1 MVTTPTT
8 KRQARILELDFL
20 KCVFILLMI
29 VFHLVYIGNRYPVA
43 KAFVYTFHMPGFL
56 IISGYLL
63 HVHKPVP
70 QFLRYIQWI
79 FVPYLLMESGYVVMA
94 SVLPIREH
102 IQQLT
107 FGLFLDKLFLHPL
120 GPYWYLHTLMLCGI
134 VTYIVAQFVS
144 HHRVWMLLCVLLC
157 LWVLALLGL
166 VTWINA
172 VYFCIGVALRLYHR
186 PFVDTFHPAWWSFI
200 GIVLVATCEPNA
212 LQRHTIGGMLIVY
225 FVISFLL
232 WLYPY
237 LPKGMAK
244 IALFIGRNSLIL
256 LLFSPMFTVLSK
268 LFQSYLLFEP
278 SGMLFMLVALL
289 FTVVGS
295 FTVAYILQKLHVAR
309 YVFGKS
315 RIIK

>member
-1 MVTTPTT
+1 MVTTPPT
-8 KRQARILELDFL
+8 KPQARILELDFL

-63 HVHKPVP
+63 HVQKPVP

-102 IQQLT
+102 IPQLT

-134 VTYIVAQFVS
+134 VTYVVAQFAS

-172 VYFCIGVALRLYHR
+172 VYFCVGVALRLYHR
-186 PFVDTFHPAWWSFI
+186 PFVDTFYPAWWSFI
-200 GIVLVATCEPNA
+200 GIVLVATCVPNA

-232 WLYPY
+232 WLYTR

>member
-63 HVHKPVP
+63 HVQKPVP

-107 FGLFLDKLFLHPL
+107 FGLFLDNLFLHPL

-134 VTYIVAQFVS
+134 VTYVVAQFAS
-144 HHRVWMLLCVLLC
+144 RHRVLMLLGVLLC

-172 VYFCIGVALRLYHR
+172 VYFCVGVALRLYHR
-186 PFVDTFHPAWWSFI
+186 PFIDPKS
-200 GIVLVATCEPNA
+200 
-212 LQRHTIGGMLIVY
+212 
-225 FVISFLL
+225 VIRKSFL
-232 WLYPY
+232 
-237 LPKGMAK
+237 
-244 IALFIGRNSLIL
+244 S
-256 LLFSPMFTVLSK
+256 FSNDR
-268 LFQSYLLFEP
+268 
-278 SGMLFMLVALL
+278 
-289 FTVVGS
+289 
-295 FTVAYILQKLHVAR
+295 H
-309 YVFGKS
+309 
-315 RIIK
+315 

>member
-63 HVHKPVP
+63 HVQKPVP

-94 SVLPIREH
+94 SILPIREH

-134 VTYIVAQFVS
+134 VTYVVAQFAS
-144 HHRVWMLLCVLLC
+144 HHRVWMLLGVLLC

-172 VYFCIGVALRLYHR
+172 VYFCVGVALRLYHR
-186 PFVDTFHPAWWSFI
+186 PIIDTFHPAWWSFI
-200 GIVLVATCEPNA
+200 GIVLVATCVPNA

>member
-1 MVTTPTT
+1 MVTTSPT
-8 KRQARILELDFL
+8 KPRARILELDYL

-63 HVHKPVP
+63 HVQKPVP

-94 SVLPIREH
+94 SILPIREH

-134 VTYIVAQFVS
+134 VTYVVAQFAS
-144 HHRVWMLLCVLLC
+144 RHRLLMLIGVLLC

-172 VYFCIGVALRLYHR
+172 VYFCVGVALRLYHR
-186 PFVDTFHPAWWSFI
+186 PFVDTFHPAWWSLI
-200 GIVLVATCEPNA
+200 GIVLVVTCVPNA

-237 LPKGMAK
+237 LPKEVVK
-244 IALFIGRNSLIL
+244 IG
-256 LLFSPMFTVLSK
+256 V
-268 LFQSYLLFEP
+268 
-278 SGMLFMLVALL
+278 
-289 FTVVGS
+289 
-295 FTVAYILQKLHVAR
+295 
-309 YVFGKS
+309 
-315 RIIK
+315 

>member
-1 MVTTPTT
+1 
-8 KRQARILELDFL
+8 
-20 KCVFILLMI
+20 
-29 VFHLVYIGNRYPVA
+29 
-43 KAFVYTFHMPGFL
+43 
-56 IISGYLL
+56 
-63 HVHKPVP
+63 
-70 QFLRYIQWI
+70 
-79 FVPYLLMESGYVVMA
+79 MESGYVVMA

-134 VTYIVAQFVS
+134 VTYVVAQFAS
-144 HHRVWMLLCVLLC
+144 YHRVWMLLCVLLC

-172 VYFCIGVALRLYHR
+172 VYFCVGVALRLYHR

-200 GIVLVATCEPNA
+200 GIVLVATCVPNA

-244 IALFIGRNSLIL
+244 ISLFIGRNSLIL

>member
-63 HVHKPVP
+63 HVQKPVP

-134 VTYIVAQFVS
+134 VTYVVAQLAS
-144 HHRVWMLLCVLLC
+144 HHRVWMLLGVLLC

-172 VYFCIGVALRLYHR
+172 VYFCVGVALRLYHR
-186 PFVDTFHPAWWSFI
+186 PFIDTFHPAWWSFI
-200 GIVLVATCEPNA
+200 GVILVATCVPNA

-295 FTVAYILQKLHVAR
+295 FTVAYILQKLHIAR

>member
-1 MVTTPTT
+1 MVTTPPT
-8 KRQARILELDFL
+8 KPQTRILELDYL

-63 HVHKPVP
+63 HVQKPVP
-70 QFLRYIQWI
+70 QFLRYIQWN
-79 FVPYLLMESGYVVMA
+79 FVPYLLMESGYVAMA
-94 SVLPIREH
+94 SILPIREH

-107 FGLFLDKLFLHPL
+107 FGLFLDKLFFHPL

-134 VTYIVAQFVS
+134 VTYFVAQFAS
-144 HHRVWMLLCVLLC
+144 RHRLLMLLGVLLC

-172 VYFCIGVALRLYHR
+172 VYFCVGVALRLYHR
-186 PFVDTFHPAWWSFI
+186 PFVDTFHPAWWSLI
-200 GIVLVATCEPNA
+200 GVVLVVTCVPNA

-244 IALFIGRNSLIL
+244 ISLFIGRNSLIL

-295 FTVAYILQKLHVAR
+295 FTVAYILQKLHVAW

>member
-1 MVTTPTT
+1 MVTTQTT

-63 HVHKPVP
+63 HIQKPVP

-102 IQQLT
+102 IPQLT

-134 VTYIVAQFVS
+134 VTYVVAQFAS

-172 VYFCIGVALRLYHR
+172 VYFCVGVALRLYHR
-186 PFVDTFHPAWWSFI
+186 PFIDIFHPAWWSFI
-200 GIVLVATCEPNA
+200 GIVLVATCVPNA

-244 IALFIGRNSLIL
+244 ISLFIGRNSLIL

-268 LFQSYLLFEP
+268 QFQSYLLFEP

-295 FTVAYILQKLHVAR
+295 FTVAYILQKLQVAQ

>member
-1 MVTTPTT
+1 MVTTPPT
-8 KRQARILELDFL
+8 KPQTRILELDYL

-63 HVHKPVP
+63 YVQKPVP

-79 FVPYLLMESGYVVMA
+79 LVPYLLMESGYVAMA
-94 SVLPIREH
+94 SILPIREH

-134 VTYIVAQFVS
+134 VTYVVAQFAGR
-144 HHRVWMLLCVLLC
+144 HRVWMLLGVLLC

-172 VYFCIGVALRLYHR
+172 VYFCVGVALRLYHR
-186 PFVDTFHPAWWSFI
+186 PFVDTFHPAWWSLI
-200 GIVLVATCEPNA
+200 GIVLVVTCVPNA

-237 LPKGMAK
+237 LPKEVVK
-244 IALFIGRNSLIL
+244 ISHFIGRNSLIL

-295 FTVAYILQKLHVAR
+295 FTVAYTLQRLHIAQ
-309 YVFGKS
+309 YMFGKS

>member
-1 MVTTPTT
+1 MVNTSPA
-8 KRQARILELDFL
+8 KPRARILELDYL

-63 HVHKPVP
+63 NVHKPVP

-94 SVLPIREH
+94 SILPIREH

-134 VTYIVAQFVS
+134 VTYVVAQFAS
-144 HHRVWMLLCVLLC
+144 RHRVLMLLGVLLC

-172 VYFCIGVALRLYHR
+172 VYFCVGVALRLYHR
-186 PFVDTFHPAWWSFI
+186 PFVDTFHPAWWSLI
-200 GIVLVATCEPNA
+200 GVVLVATCVPNA

-237 LPKGMAK
+237 LPKEVEK
-244 IALFIGRNSLIL
+244 SPISSVEIHSSCCYSLPCL
-256 LLFSPMFTVLSK
+256 RCFPSCFNLTCCSNRRECFSCWWLCC
-268 LFQSYLLFEP
+268 L
-278 SGMLFMLVALL
+278 
-289 FTVVGS
+289 
-295 FTVAYILQKLHVAR
+295 R
-309 YVFGKS
+309 
-315 RIIK
+315 

>member
-1 MVTTPTT
+1 MVTTSPTKQQT
-8 KRQARILELDFL
+8 RILELDYL

-63 HVHKPVP
+63 NVHKPVP

-79 FVPYLLMESGYVVMA
+79 FVPYLLMECGYVAMA
-94 SVLPIREH
+94 SILPIREH

-134 VTYIVAQFVS
+134 VTYVVAQFAS
-144 HHRVWMLLCVLLC
+144 RHRLLMLIGVLLC

-172 VYFCIGVALRLYHR
+172 VYFCVGVALRLYHR
-186 PFVDTFHPAWWSFI
+186 PFVDTFHPAWWSLI
-200 GIVLVATCEPNA
+200 GIVLVATCVPNA

-237 LPKGMAK
+237 LPKGITK
-244 IALFIGRNSLIL
+244 ISHFIGRNSLIL

-295 FTVAYILQKLHVAR
+295 FTVAYTLQKLHIAQ
-309 YVFGKS
+309 YMFGKS

>member
-1 MVTTPTT
+1 MVTTPPT
-8 KRQARILELDFL
+8 KPQTRILELDYL

-63 HVHKPVP
+63 NVHKPVP
-70 QFLRYIQWI
+70 QFLRYMQWI

-94 SVLPIREH
+94 SILPIREH

-134 VTYIVAQFVS
+134 VTYVIAQFAS
-144 HHRVWMLLCVLLC
+144 RHRVLMLLGVLFC

-172 VYFCIGVALRLYHR
+172 VYYCVGVALRLYHR
-186 PFVDTFHPAWWSFI
+186 PFVDTFHPAWWSLI
-200 GIVLVATCEPNA
+200 GIVLVATCVPNA
-212 LQRHTIGGMLIVY
+212 LQRHTLGVGCSKSVYTSDAKNARIQLI
-225 FVISFLL
+225 
-232 WLYPY
+232 
-237 LPKGMAK
+237 K
-244 IALFIGRNSLIL
+244 
-256 LLFSPMFTVLSK
+256 
-268 LFQSYLLFEP
+268 
-278 SGMLFMLVALL
+278 
-289 FTVVGS
+289 
-295 FTVAYILQKLHVAR
+295 
-309 YVFGKS
+309 
-315 RIIK
+315 

>member
-1 MVTTPTT
+1 MVTTSPT
-8 KRQARILELDFL
+8 KPRARIFELDYL

-63 HVHKPVP
+63 HVQKPVP

-94 SVLPIREH
+94 SILPIREH

-134 VTYIVAQFVS
+134 VTYFVAQFAS
-144 HHRVWMLLCVLLC
+144 RHRLLKLLGVLLC

-172 VYFCIGVALRLYHR
+172 VYFCVGVALRLYHR

-200 GIVLVATCEPNA
+200 GVVLVVTCVPNA

-225 FVISFLL
+225 FVISFFL

-237 LPKGMAK
+237 LPKEVVK
-244 IALFIGRNSLIL
+244 ISHFIGRNSLIL
-256 LLFSPMFTVLSK
+256 FFSLLCLRCFPSCFSLICCSNRQECFSCWWLCC
-268 LFQSYLLFEP
+268 L
-278 SGMLFMLVALL
+278 
-289 FTVVGS
+289 
-295 FTVAYILQKLHVAR
+295 R
-309 YVFGKS
+309 
-315 RIIK
+315 

>member
-63 HVHKPVP
+63 HVQKPVP

-134 VTYIVAQFVS
+134 VTYVVAQFVS
-144 HHRVWMLLCVLLC
+144 HHRVWMLLGVLLC
-157 LWVLALLGL
+157 LWVLALLGV

-172 VYFCIGVALRLYHR
+172 VYFCVGVALRLYHR
-186 PFVDTFHPAWWSFI
+186 PFIDTFHPAWWSFI
-200 GIVLVATCEPNA
+200 GIVLVATCVPNA

>member
-63 HVHKPVP
+63 HVQKPVP

-134 VTYIVAQFVS
+134 VTYVVAQFVS
-144 HHRVWMLLCVLLC
+144 HHRVGMLLGVLLC

-172 VYFCIGVALRLYHR
+172 VYFCVGVALRLYHR
-186 PFVDTFHPAWWSFI
+186 PFVGTFHPAWWSFI
-200 GIVLVATCEPNA
+200 GIVLVATCVPNA

-237 LPKGMAK
+237 LPKGAAK
-244 IALFIGRNSLIL
+244 ISLFIGRNSLIL

>member
-63 HVHKPVP
+63 HVQKPVP

-134 VTYIVAQFVS
+134 VTYVVAQFAS
-144 HHRVWMLLCVLLC
+144 HHRVWMLLSVLLC

-166 VTWINA
+166 VTWVNA
-172 VYFCIGVALRLYHR
+172 VYFCVGFALRLYHR
-186 PFVDTFHPAWWSFI
+186 PFIDTFHPAWWSFI
-200 GIVLVATCEPNA
+200 GIVLVATCVPNA

-232 WLYPY
+232 
-237 LPKGMAK
+237 
-244 IALFIGRNSLIL
+244 
-256 LLFSPMFTVLSK
+256 
-268 LFQSYLLFEP
+268 
-278 SGMLFMLVALL
+278 
-289 FTVVGS
+289 
-295 FTVAYILQKLHVAR
+295 
-309 YVFGKS
+309 
-315 RIIK
+315 

>member
-63 HVHKPVP
+63 HVQKPVP

-134 VTYIVAQFVS
+134 VTYVVAQLAS
-144 HHRVWMLLCVLLC
+144 HHRVWMLLCELLC

-172 VYFCIGVALRLYHR
+172 VYFCVGVALRLYHR
-186 PFVDTFHPAWWSFI
+186 PFIDTFHPAWWSFI
-200 GIVLVATCEPNA
+200 GIVLVATCVPNA

-244 IALFIGRNSLIL
+244 TSLFIGRNPLIL

>member
-1 MVTTPTT
+1 MVTTSPT
-8 KRQARILELDFL
+8 RSRARILELDYL

-29 VFHLVYIGNRYPVA
+29 VFHLVYIGNRYSVA

-63 HVHKPVP
+63 HVQKPVP

-94 SVLPIREH
+94 SILPIREH

-107 FGLFLDKLFLHPL
+107 FGLFLDKLFFHPL
-120 GPYWYLHTLMLCGI
+120 GPYWYLHTLMSCGI
-134 VTYIVAQFVS
+134 VTYFVAQFAGR
-144 HHRVWMLLCVLLC
+144 HRLLMLIGVLLC

-172 VYFCIGVALRLYHR
+172 VYFCVGVALRLYHW
-186 PFVDTFHPAWWSFI
+186 PFVDTFHPAWWSLI
-200 GIVLVATCEPNA
+200 GIVLVATCVPNA

-237 LPKGMAK
+237 LPKEVVK
-244 IALFIGRNSLIL
+244 ISHFIGRNSLIL

-295 FTVAYILQKLHVAR
+295 FTVAYILQK
-309 YVFGKS
+309 
-315 RIIK
+315 

>member
-1 MVTTPTT
+1 MVTTPPT
-8 KRQARILELDFL
+8 KQQTRILELDYL

-63 HVHKPVP
+63 HVQKPVP

-79 FVPYLLMESGYVVMA
+79 LVPYLLMESGYVVMA
-94 SVLPIREH
+94 SILPIREH

-134 VTYIVAQFVS
+134 VTYVIAQFAS
-144 HHRVWMLLCVLLC
+144 RHRVLMLLGVLFC

-172 VYFCIGVALRLYHR
+172 VYFCVGVALRLYHR

-200 GIVLVATCEPNA
+200 GVVLVVTCVPNA

-225 FVISFLL
+225 FVISFFGCIPI
-232 WLYPY
+232 YP
-237 LPKGMAK
+237 KK
-244 IALFIGRNSLIL
+244 W
-256 LLFSPMFTVLSK
+256 
-268 LFQSYLLFEP
+268 
-278 SGMLFMLVALL
+278 
-289 FTVVGS
+289 
-295 FTVAYILQKLHVAR
+295 
-309 YVFGKS
+309 
-315 RIIK
+315 

>member
-29 VFHLVYIGNRYPVA
+29 VFYLVYIGNRYPVA

-63 HVHKPVP
+63 HVQKPVP

-79 FVPYLLMESGYVVMA
+79 FVPYLLMESGYVIMA

-134 VTYIVAQFVS
+134 VTYVVAQFAS
-144 HHRVWMLLCVLLC
+144 HHRVWMLLSVLLC

-166 VTWINA
+166 VTWVNA
-172 VYFCIGVALRLYHR
+172 VYFCVGFALRLYHR
-186 PFVDTFHPAWWSFI
+186 PFIDTFHPAWWSFI
-200 GIVLVATCEPNA
+200 GIVLVATCVPNA

-237 LPKGMAK
+237 LPKGVAK
-244 IALFIGRNSLIL
+244 IALFIGRNSLIM

>member
-63 HVHKPVP
+63 HVQKPVP

-79 FVPYLLMESGYVVMA
+79 FVPYLLMESGYVIMA

-134 VTYIVAQFVS
+134 VTYVVAQFAS
-144 HHRVWMLLCVLLC
+144 HHRVWMLLSVLLC

-166 VTWINA
+166 VTWVNA
-172 VYFCIGVALRLYHR
+172 VYFCVGFALRLYHR
-186 PFVDTFHPAWWSFI
+186 PFIDTFHPAWWSFI
-200 GIVLVATCEPNA
+200 GIVLVATCVPNA

-237 LPKGMAK
+237 LPKGVAK
-244 IALFIGRNSLIL
+244 IALFIGRNSLIM

>member
-1 MVTTPTT
+1 MVTTSPT
-8 KRQARILELDFL
+8 KPRARILELDYL

-63 HVHKPVP
+63 HVQKPVP

-134 VTYIVAQFVS
+134 VTYVVAQFAS
-144 HHRVWMLLCVLLC
+144 HHRVLMLLGVLLC

-172 VYFCIGVALRLYHR
+172 VYFCVGVALRLYHR
-186 PFVDTFHPAWWSFI
+186 PFVDTFHPAWWSLI
-200 GIVLVATCEPNA
+200 GIVLVATCVPNA
-212 LQRHTIGGMLIVY
+212 LQRHTLGGCSSC
-225 FVISFLL
+225 ISLSLFCFGCIPI
-232 WLYPY
+232 YP
-237 LPKGMAK
+237 K
-244 IALFIGRNSLIL
+244 RW
-256 LLFSPMFTVLSK
+256 
-268 LFQSYLLFEP
+268 
-278 SGMLFMLVALL
+278 
-289 FTVVGS
+289 
-295 FTVAYILQKLHVAR
+295 
-309 YVFGKS
+309 
-315 RIIK
+315 

>member
-1 MVTTPTT
+1 
-8 KRQARILELDFL
+8 
-20 KCVFILLMI
+20 
-29 VFHLVYIGNRYPVA
+29 
-43 KAFVYTFHMPGFL
+43 MPGFL

-63 HVHKPVP
+63 HVQKPVP

-134 VTYIVAQFVS
+134 VTYVVAQFAN
-144 HHRVWMLLCVLLC
+144 HHRVWMLLGVLLC

-172 VYFCIGVALRLYHR
+172 VYFCVGVALRLYHR
-186 PFVDTFHPAWWSFI
+186 SFIDTFHPAWWSFI
-200 GIVLVATCEPNA
+200 GIVLVATCVPNA

-244 IALFIGRNSLIL
+244 ISLFIGRNSLIL

-295 FTVAYILQKLHVAR
+295 FTVAYILQKLHIAR

>member
-1 MVTTPTT
+1 MVTIPTT

-29 VFHLVYIGNRYPVA
+29 VFHLVYIGNRYLVA

-63 HVHKPVP
+63 HVQKPVP

-79 FVPYLLMESGYVVMA
+79 FVPYLLMEGGYVVMA
-94 SVLPIREH
+94 SILPIREH

-134 VTYIVAQFVS
+134 VTYVVAQFAS
-144 HHRVWMLLCVLLC
+144 HHRVWMLLGMLLS

-172 VYFCIGVALRLYHR
+172 VYFCVGVALRLYHR

-200 GIVLVATCEPNA
+200 GIVLVVTCVPNA

-237 LPKGMAK
+237 LPKGVEK

>member
-8 KRQARILELDFL
+8 KRQARILELDYL
-20 KCVFILLMI
+20 KCVFILLMV

-63 HVHKPVP
+63 HVQKPVP

-134 VTYIVAQFVS
+134 VTYVVAQFAS
-144 HHRVWMLLCVLLC
+144 HHRVWMLLCVLLS
-157 LWVLALLGL
+157 LWVLAFLGL
-166 VTWINA
+166 VTWVNA
-172 VYFCIGVALRLYHR
+172 VYFCVGVALRLYHR

-200 GIVLVATCEPNA
+200 GIVLVATCVPNA

-237 LPKGMAK
+237 LPKGAEK
-244 IALFIGRNSLIL
+244 ISLFIGRNSLIQ

-278 SGMLFMLVALL
+278 SGMFFMLVALL

>member
-1 MVTTPTT
+1 MVTTPPT
-8 KRQARILELDFL
+8 KPQARILELDFL

-63 HVHKPVP
+63 NVHKPVP

-120 GPYWYLHTLMLCGI
+120 GPYWYLHTLMLCGT
-134 VTYIVAQFVS
+134 VTYIVAQFTS

-157 LWVLALLGL
+157 LWVLAFLGL

-172 VYFCIGVALRLYHR
+172 VYFCVGVALSLYR
-186 PFVDTFHPAWWSFI
+186 CPFVDTFHPAWWSFV
-200 GIVLVATCEPNA
+200 GIVLVATCVPNA
-212 LQRHTIGGMLIVY
+212 LQRHTMGGMLIVY

-237 LPKGMAK
+237 LPKGMEK
-244 IALFIGRNSLIL
+244 ISLFIGRNSLIL

>member
-1 MVTTPTT
+1 MVTTPPT
-8 KRQARILELDFL
+8 KPQARILELDFL

-43 KAFVYTFHMPGFL
+43 KVFVYTFHMPGFL

-63 HVHKPVP
+63 HVQKPVP

-134 VTYIVAQFVS
+134 VTYIVAQFAGR
-144 HHRVWMLLCVLLC
+144 HRVWMLLCVLLC
-157 LWVLALLGL
+157 LWVLAFLGL

-172 VYFCIGVALRLYHR
+172 VYFCVGVALRLYHR
-186 PFVDTFHPAWWSFI
+186 PFIDTFHPAWWSFI
-200 GIVLVATCEPNA
+200 GIVLVATCVPNA

-237 LPKGMAK
+237 LPKGMEK
-244 IALFIGRNSLIL
+244 ISLFIGRNSLIL

-295 FTVAYILQKLHVAR
+295 FTVAYILQKLHIAR

>member
-1 MVTTPTT
+1 MVTTSPT
-8 KRQARILELDFL
+8 KPRARILELDYL

-63 HVHKPVP
+63 HVQKPVP
-70 QFLRYIQWI
+70 KFLRYIQWI

-94 SVLPIREH
+94 SILPIREH

-134 VTYIVAQFVS
+134 VTYFVAQFAGR
-144 HHRVWMLLCVLLC
+144 HRLLMLLGVLLC

-172 VYFCIGVALRLYHR
+172 VYFCVGVALSLYHR

-200 GIVLVATCEPNA
+200 GVVLVATCVPNA

-232 WLYPY
+232 WLYPR
-237 LPKGMAK
+237 LPKGVAK
-244 IALFIGRNSLIL
+244 ISHFIGRNSLIL

>member
-1 MVTTPTT
+1 MVTIPTT

-63 HVHKPVP
+63 HVQKPVP

-134 VTYIVAQFVS
+134 VTYVVAQLAS
-144 HHRVWMLLCVLLC
+144 HHRVWMLLGVLLC

-166 VTWINA
+166 VTWVNA
-172 VYFCIGVALRLYHR
+172 AYFCVGVALRLYHR
-186 PFVDTFHPAWWSFI
+186 PFIDTFHPAWWSFI
-200 GIVLVATCEPNA
+200 EIVLVATCVPNA

-237 LPKGMAK
+237 LPKGAAK
-244 IALFIGRNSLIL
+244 ISLFIGRNSLIL

-295 FTVAYILQKLHVAR
+295 FTVANILQKLHVAR

>member
-1 MVTTPTT
+1 MVTTPPT
-8 KRQARILELDFL
+8 KPQARILELDFL

-63 HVHKPVP
+63 NVHKPVP

-134 VTYIVAQFVS
+134 VTYVVAQFAS
-144 HHRVWMLLCVLLC
+144 YHRVWMLLGVLLC

-166 VTWINA
+166 ITWINA
-172 VYFCIGVALRLYHR
+172 VYFCVGVALSLYRR
-186 PFVDTFHPAWWSFI
+186 PFVDTFHPAWWSLI
-200 GIVLVATCEPNA
+200 GAALVATCVPNA

-244 IALFIGRNSLIL
+244 ISLFIGRNSLIL

-278 SGMLFMLVALL
+278 SGMFFMLVALL

-309 YVFGKS
+309 YVFGNS

>member
-63 HVHKPVP
+63 HVQKPVP

-134 VTYIVAQFVS
+134 VTYVVAQLAS
-144 HHRVWMLLCVLLC
+144 HHRVWMLLGVLLC

-166 VTWINA
+166 VTWVNA
-172 VYFCIGVALRLYHR
+172 VYFCVGVALRLYHR
-186 PFVDTFHPAWWSFI
+186 PFIDTFHPAWWSFI
-200 GIVLVATCEPNA
+200 EIVLVATCVPNA

-237 LPKGMAK
+237 LPKGVAK

-278 SGMLFMLVALL
+278 SGLFFMLVALL

>member
-1 MVTTPTT
+1 MVTSPPAKLRT
-8 KRQARILELDFL
+8 RILELDFL

-63 HVHKPVP
+63 HVQKPVP

-79 FVPYLLMESGYVVMA
+79 FVPYLLMESGYVAMA

-134 VTYIVAQFVS
+134 VTYFVAHFVS
-144 HHRVWMLLCVLLC
+144 HHRVWMLLGVLLC

-172 VYFCIGVALRLYHR
+172 VYFCVGVALSLYHR

-200 GIVLVATCEPNA
+200 GVVLVATCVPNA

-232 WLYPY
+232 WLYPR
-237 LPKGMAK
+237 LPKGVAK
-244 IALFIGRNSLIL
+244 ISLFIGRNSLIL

-295 FTVAYILQKLHVAR
+295 FTVAYTLQKLHIAR
-309 YVFGKS
+309 YMFGNS

>member
-1 MVTTPTT
+1 MVTTPPT
-8 KRQARILELDFL
+8 KPQARILELDFL

-63 HVHKPVP
+63 HVQKPVP

-107 FGLFLDKLFLHPL
+107 FCLFLDKLFLHPL

-134 VTYIVAQFVS
+134 VTYVVAQFAS
-144 HHRVWMLLCVLLC
+144 HHRVWMLLCVLLS
-157 LWVLALLGL
+157 LWVLAFLGL

-172 VYFCIGVALRLYHR
+172 VYFCVGVALRLYHR

-200 GIVLVATCEPNA
+200 GIVLVATCVPNA

>member
-1 MVTTPTT
+1 MVTIPTT

-63 HVHKPVP
+63 HVQKPVP

-134 VTYIVAQFVS
+134 VTYVVAQFAS
-144 HHRVWMLLCVLLC
+144 HHRVWMLLCVLLS
-157 LWVLALLGL
+157 LWVLAFLGL

-172 VYFCIGVALRLYHR
+172 VYFCVGVALRLYHR

-200 GIVLVATCEPNA
+200 GIVLVATCVPNA

-237 LPKGMAK
+237 MPKGAAK
-244 IALFIGRNSLIL
+244 ISLFIGRNSLIL